1 MSCAERIDVGADV
14 YIGAG
19 SWLSVVDEHLGCRY
33 DPHLVIGNGVSLGPG
48 IVISCTGRVEIG
60 DRVLATSRVF
70 IGDSYHDYRDPDAA
84 VTDQPMSDPDPVCI
98 GSGAFLGIGAII
110 LPGVTVGQ
118 HAYVGAGAVVT
129 SDVPPRAV
137 VAGNPARIIRRR
149 YADRQAWIGVTAP
162 GEPERLRDPTTD
174 APTPTVDRNTTDVD
188 KRVAALVHRAAL
200 ADAKLATCDEEVRAL
215 EAERDRFLA
224 RAVEVERRAAEPS
237 GAPQTPGSGSSSTV
251 GRCLAADRAAQGGQ
265 ARVGQPHLSEQSAIG
280 AGKPLRGGVD
290 REQRD
295 SLRVMRDACRG
306 RTA

>member
-1 MSCAERIDVGADV
+1 MNEQPMPRFASFGRRSWIEEPSRVSCAERIDVGADV

-60 DRVLATSRVF
+60 DRVLAASRVF

-84 VTDQPMSDPDPVCI
+84 VSDQPMSDPDPVYI

-110 LPGVTVGQ
+110 LPGVTVGE

-129 SDVPPRAV
+129 RDVPPRAV
-137 VAGNPARIIRRR
+137 VAGNPARIIRRW

-162 GEPERLRDPTTD
+162 GEPERLRDPRTD

-200 ADAKLATCDEEVRAL
+200 GDAKLATCDEEVRAL
-215 EAERDRFLA
+215 EAERDRLLA
-224 RAVEVERRAAEPS
+224 RAVEVERRAADAE
-237 GAPQTPGSGSSSTV
+237 
-251 GRCLAADRAAQGGQ
+251 RRAADAEFWLEQHRRSLSWRLTAPLRAA
-265 ARVGQPHLSEQSAIG
+265 
-280 AGKPLRGGVD
+280 KRGWV
-290 REQRD
+290 
-295 SLRVMRDACRG
+295 S
-306 RTA
+306 RTYPSSRR